1 VSPQLSLTYD
11 ASYVGRE
18 TWAAQLEVIRL
29 AVGHLGLKEV
39 SFALDVSGSMVSDA
53 LNERDRKRWAA
64 EWTHVLVAMLV
75 KKNDETALGFVRQL
89 FGAALEPTPFTI
101 EDDAELTA
109 EEIVARIK
117 RDDQGRALLARI
129 AKRGR

>member
-1 VSPQLSLTYD
+1 MSSQLSLTYD
-11 ASYVGRE
+11 ATYVGRE
-18 TWAAQLEVIRL
+18 VWSKQLETIRL

-75 KKNDETALGFVRQL
+75 RKGDDSALGFVREL
-89 FGAALEPTPFTI
+89 YAVALEHTPFVL
-101 EDDAELTA
+101 EDGDELSA
-109 EEIVARIK
+109 EEIVARLK
-117 RDDQGRALLARI
+117 RDDRGRELVARI
-129 AKRGR
+129 SKRGR